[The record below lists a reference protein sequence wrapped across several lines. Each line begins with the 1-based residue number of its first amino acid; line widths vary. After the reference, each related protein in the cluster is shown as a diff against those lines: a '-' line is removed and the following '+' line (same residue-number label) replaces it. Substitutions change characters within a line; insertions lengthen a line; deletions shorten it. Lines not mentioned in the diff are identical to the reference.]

1 MSIERAAQARRR
13 IEDGFHLAVL
23 LERR

>member
-1 MSIERAAQARRR
+1 MSIERTAQARRR
-13 IEDGFHLAVL
+13 IEEGFHLAVL